1 MQPDRTTQN
10 VRIAK
15 VLGVLFILI
24 VLVLS
29 GYSYFMNRNLRFQGI
44 SPSPKNLGT
53 STNVVLKFNKPIS
66 NRESVMASLQVTPLV
81 KMSVLVE
88 GNSVTII
95 PIDSFT
101 DTEYRVSIPLIKSGS
116 QTIKNFTTSFKP
128 NPTAPSTSEK
138 TNIDLDDIPLR
149 TYPDLI
155 KVSDEKTNYK
165 INYALDGDIVVF
177 DLLLIESQE
186 RGVSEAQAIQKLKDH
201 NTEARAFI
209 STLGIP
215 KDKYIIRYDDE
226 VQAELIYG
234 TAGAPTTN

>member
-1 MQPDRTTQN
+1 MQPDRTVQN

-15 VLGVLFILI
+15 ILSILFLLI

-53 STNVVLKFNKPIS
+53 NTNVVLNFNKPIS
-66 NRESVMASLQVTPLV
+66 NKESVVASLRVTPLV

-88 GNSVTII
+88 NNSVTII
-95 PIDSFT
+95 PIDSFS
-101 DTEYRVSIPLIKSGS
+101 DTEYLVSIPLIKSGS
-116 QTIKNFTTSFKP
+116 QSIKDFTVSFKP

-149 TYPDLI
+149 QYPNLK
-155 KVSDEKTNYK
+155 KVGDEKTNYK
-165 INYALDGDIVVF
+165 INYALDGDTVVF

-186 RGVSEAQAIQKLKDH
+186 RGVSESQAIQTLKDH
-201 NTEARAFI
+201 NTEAREFI
-209 STLGIP
+209 ASLGIP
-215 KDKYIIRYDDE
+215 KDKYIIRYDEE

-234 TAGAPTTN
+234 AVGAPTTN